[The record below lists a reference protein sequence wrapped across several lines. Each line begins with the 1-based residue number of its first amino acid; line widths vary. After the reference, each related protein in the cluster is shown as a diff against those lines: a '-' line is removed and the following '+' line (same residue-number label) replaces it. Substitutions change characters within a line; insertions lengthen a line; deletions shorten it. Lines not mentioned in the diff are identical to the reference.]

1 MGFLPPVVATLLADT
16 KQFQAD
22 MMKADATMAKF
33 GATADAS
40 GSKFGSFAN
49 KASTAIIGVGV
60 ALGAYAIDKAF
71 KFEEALNAIQNQT
84 GASAHEMSLLR
95 TEIMSVSNATATSSG
110 EIASAFLQAEKAGL
124 RGTKAYQL
132 VNDAAK
138 AAVITGSDVTTMTT
152 TLIAAQTLGVT
163 KGMSLA
169 KVTDLIVEAN
179 KRHIGSV
186 STLVQV
192 LSGRLGAALAAT
204 GLKLGQLAAI
214 ADISSKAGYT
224 QSRTMVSLATGLTK
238 IENPTTASTKALLK
252 LNISASALAS
262 EARKPGGLITVLED
276 LRQQSQRTGVSFN
289 TLVTAAFGSSAVGL
303 VDILNNHLG
312 ELAKTTKILNT
323 ASATK
328 LDVSFGLAAGQTA
341 FKMKQLKTEF
351 TNALT
356 GVGLLLLPTVTDLAN
371 WSANAVK
378 YFRSH
383 PLVEKIATDS
393 AIGLFATAVAYKIG
407 KGLVSAVGAVKSIFT
422 GSALTLNTTATQLNT
437 DALLGRTGAGLKPPV
452 VVPPG
457 ENGPG
462 LAGQFAQ
469 SVKNFFHAPGNQIG
483 GAVFMIPDKATLNTW
498 NSQIN
503 AIWLRD
509 HPVTSGFSTNVP
521 KFPGG
526 GASHLGSGVNTSG
539 QVSVTGATINLFGNI
554 NTRTGPTTSSLGP
567 KLPKTQPKKS
577 VKVTTIHR
585 LVR

>member
-1 MGFLPPVVATLLADT
+1 MWRLLAST
-16 KQFQAD
+16 IKSVTLAND
-22 MMKADATMAKF
+22 MPLVTPSVWA
-33 GATADAS
+33 
-40 GSKFGSFAN
+40 
-49 KASTAIIGVGV
+49 AINVVVIVV
-60 ALGAYAIDKAF
+60 
-71 KFEEALNAIQNQT
+71 
-84 GASAHEMSLLR
+84 
-95 TEIMSVSNATATSSG
+95 TSDPV
-110 EIASAFLQAEKAGL
+110 I
-124 RGTKAYQL
+124 T
-132 VNDAAK
+132 AAK
-138 AAVITGSDVTTMTT
+138 AAVITGSDVTTMIT

-289 TLVTAAFGSSAVGL
+289 TLATAAFGSSAVGL

-323 ASATK
+323 ASANK

-383 PLVEKIATDS
+383 PLLEKIATDA
-393 AIGLFATAVAYKIG
+393 AIGTFAAAIVNKIG

-437 DALLGRTGAGLKPPV
+437 
-452 VVPPG
+452 
-457 ENGPG
+457 
-462 LAGQFAQ
+462 
-469 SVKNFFHAPGNQIG
+469 
-483 GAVFMIPDKATLNTW
+483 
-498 NSQIN
+498 
-503 AIWLRD
+503 
-509 HPVTSGFSTNVP
+509 
-521 KFPGG
+521 
-526 GASHLGSGVNTSG
+526 
-539 QVSVTGATINLFGNI
+539 
-554 NTRTGPTTSSLGP
+554 
-567 KLPKTQPKKS
+567 
-577 VKVTTIHR
+577 
-585 LVR
+585 